1 MKDFIG
7 NELTTDDYVAFA
19 RYPQSDLYIG
29 KIIGFTPKGLKVLKK
44 SKTKDGT
51 WKFSPYIIGK
61 QYDVVFP
68 YQCAKIE
75 YKEEGI

>member
-7 NELTTDDYVAFA
+7 NELTIDDYIAFA
-19 RYPQSDLYIG
+19 RNPYSDLYIG
-29 KIIGFTPKGLKVLKK
+29 KIIGFTPKGLKIIKK
-44 SKTKDGT
+44 NKTRDGK
-51 WKFSPYIIGK
+51 WKYPEWKKYE
-61 QYDVVFP
+61 VVFP